1 MSTQDD
7 IRQSVAKSYAKAITS
22 GGSCCGGGGIPQSTF
37 AKLANYSREELDSLP
52 PEAVVSSF
60 GCGNPLAFSE
70 VKEGD
75 VVLDLGSGA
84 GIDLLL
90 AAKHVGTSGRVIGVD
105 MTDEMIVEARKNIA
119 ATGLT
124 NIEVRK
130 GLIEELPVDTGS
142 IDWVISNCVVNLSPD
157 KPRVF
162 AEIARVLKPGGKVR
176 ISDIVTRD
184 LPAWVRQ
191 SEALYSN
198 CIAGAISEPDYL
210 QGLRDAGLSQ
220 VAVQER
226 IVYDAAQLK
235 NLLAC
240 EPVAAD
246 VLATKDLSAAHAPL
260 SMIQDPCCGSR
271 SLDPAQV
278 DRIVTEFTGQ
288 VWSAIFVAVKQETG
302 E

>member
-1 MSTQDD
+1 MGKQDN
-7 IRQSVAKSYAKAITS
+7 IRRSVAKSYAKAITS
-22 GGSCCGGGGIPQSTF
+22 GGGCCGGDGIPQGTF

-52 PEAVVSSF
+52 PDAVVSSF

-105 MTDEMIVEARKNIA
+105 MTDEMIAEARKNIA
-119 ATGLT
+119 ATGLA

-142 IDWVISNCVVNLSPD
+142 VDWVISNCVVNLSPN

-176 ISDIVTRD
+176 ISDIVTQD

-191 SEALYSN
+191 SEALYSI
-198 CIAGAISEPDYL
+198 CVAGAISESDYL
-210 QGLRDAGLSQ
+210 QGLRDAGLRQ
-220 VAVQER
+220 AAVQER
-226 IVYDAAQLK
+226 IVYDAAQLR

-240 EPVAAD
+240 EAVAAD
-246 VLATKDLSAAHAPL
+246 VLATTNQPTENTPL
-260 SMIQDPCCGSR
+260 SVIQDSCCDCR
-271 SLDPAQV
+271 SPDRAQV
-278 DRIVTEFTGQ
+278 DLIVAEFTGK
-288 VWSAIFVAVKQETG
+288 VWSAIFVAVK
-302 E
+302 